1 MIRLL
6 ILTALGVA
14 IGLLISKL
22 FFKRQND
29 DVIEGEVID
38 ADVSPNKPSLLPV
51 LLLGVVIAGVVFFV
65 LPRFGISVMG
75 LLQKAIA
82 FLPLTRGFLP
92 FWSLINDEFIFLELF
107 FWRVRSVAP
116 VYPHIKK
123 ELRKTVTFWNN
134 GDSGKTRTPNLLIRS
149 QLLYPVELRALRS
162 ALHQGGSI

>member
-38 ADVSPNKPSLLPV
+38 ADVRPNKPSLLPV
-51 LLLGVVIAGVVFFV
+51 LLLGVVIAGVVLFV

-82 FLPLTRGFLP
+82 FLPLIRGFLP
-92 FWSLINDEFIFLELF
+92 F
-107 FWRVRSVAP
+107 
-116 VYPHIKK
+116 
-123 ELRKTVTFWNN
+123 
-134 GDSGKTRTPNLLIRS
+134 
-149 QLLYPVELRALRS
+149 
-162 ALHQGGSI
+162 